1 MNKRKAFFGLLQRRE
16 LLVPTWQGLL
26 LFVSVFAGL
35 FALIALNIQPFL
47 SLNAPVQAE
56 VLVVEG
62 WVPDFVLE
70 EVKTM
75 FEQGHYK
82 KIYVTGGPLEMGG
95 VTSGYQTYAE
105 LGADT
110 LLEMGL
116 GSDVVEAVPA
126 PFVRRDRTYASALA
140 LKNKLHQQAAKI
152 SAINLVSLG
161 VHSRRSHLLFQKAFA
176 KELQVGII
184 AVDDR
189 NYFGE
194 RWWKFSEGVRMVTDE
209 LFAYLYAILV
219 FPFVEP

>member
-26 LFVSVFAGL
+26 LFVSAFAGL

-70 EVKTM
+70 EAKTM

-82 KIYVTGGPLEMGG
+82 KIYVTGGPIESG
-95 VTSGYQTYAE
+95 VAVSGYQTYAE
-105 LGADT
+105 LGAAT
-110 LLEMGL
+110 LREMGL
-116 GSDVVEAVPA
+116 GKDVVEAVTA
-126 PFVRRDRTYASALA
+126 PFVRKDRTFASALA
-140 LKNKLHQQAAKI
+140 LKNKLNQQAVKI

-176 KELQVGII
+176 NESQVGII
-184 AVDDR
+184 AVEDR
-189 NYFGE
+189 NYYGE
-194 RWWKFSEGVRMVTDE
+194 RWWKFSEGVRKVTDE
-209 LFAYLYAILV
+209 LFAYLYVVLV
-219 FPFVEP
+219 FPFVEL